1 MSTLYNEMNYVLCID
16 DILKNL
22 MVYELFIPN

>member
-1 MSTLYNEMNYVLCID
+1 MSMLYNEMNYVLCID

>member
-1 MSTLYNEMNYVLCID
+1 MSMLYNEMNYVLCIN